1 MSNFF
6 IMLFGI
12 IHLFAIAGG
21 LWFWILTAV
30 SLYRNRPLSGDDDE
44 HCCENCQS
52 YKICVDLMG
61 DCLPDYPCA
70 YWEKKKS

>member
-21 LWFWILTAV
+21 LWFWILFRFIGTA
-30 SLYRNRPLSGDDDE
+30 L
-44 HCCENCQS
+44 
-52 YKICVDLMG
+52 
-61 DCLPDYPCA
+61 
-70 YWEKKKS
+70 